1 MTSADDVQQMR
12 LALGSLH
19 DDVGTYLHESSLL
32 PGAGSIAAAEM
43 ANDVLGQELSA
54 AHHEGNILL
63 ESAADH
69 VFALTRMLVEPVPTI
84 APWTCLRGGL
94 EAAALACWL
103 LSTGIDAHD
112 RVCRSMAFR
121 YDGLRE
127 QAKLASANGD
137 EGIKRH
143 FSQSMDEL
151 EQQAARVGIP
161 AVWHKHGRRISV
173 GQTMPSRTD
182 CIADVFGSEILYRL
196 VSAVAHSQSS
206 AVVELGFVAQDPE
219 VLTLMKKGMA
229 PNAATVLLVTAA
241 EALGRPSW
249 AEARLFGLNTPRLAV
264 ILERRFLE
272 MQVNEARF
280 FWRLDQGART
290 VDDAAL

>member
-1 MTSADDVQQMR
+1 VTSADDIPRMR
-12 LALGSLH
+12 QALVALH
-19 DDVGTYLHESSLL
+19 DDVGKYLHESSLL
-32 PGAGSIAAAEM
+32 PVAGSIAAVEM
-43 ANDVLGQELSA
+43 ANDVLAQELSA

-103 LSTGIDAHD
+103 LSAGIDAHD
-112 RVCRSMAFR
+112 RVRRSMAFR

-151 EQQAARVGIP
+151 EQQAARVGAP
-161 AVWHKHGRRISV
+161 VVRDKHGRRISV
-173 GQTMPSRTD
+173 GEVMPSKTD

-206 AVVELGFVAQDPE
+206 AVVELGFVAQDPD

-229 PNAATVLLVTAA
+229 PNAAIVLLVTAA

-249 AEARLFGLNTPRLAV
+249 AKARLFGLNTARLAV
-264 ILERRFLE
+264 ILERHFKD
-272 MQVNEARF
+272 MQIKEARF
-280 FWRLDQGART
+280 FWCNDEDGEEA
-290 VDDAAL
+290 